1 MSRNATAD
9 EPMARGEP
17 MARLLTGDEASA
29 ALERALELSH
39 QLLEVAERGEA
50 EHVIRLDAERLGLI
64 KSARHALTPMTE
76 KDRTVIRQIT
86 DLNAQS
92 LGRMEH
98 RFRATCR
105 DMDMLAAGRRALRAY
120 ANHRP

>member
-1 MSRNATAD
+1 MTREDTA
-9 EPMARGEP
+9 
-17 MARLLTGDEASA
+17 A
-29 ALERALELSH
+29 ALQRALALS
-39 QLLEVAERGEA
+39 QEILAVAEAGDVHR
-50 EHVIRLDAERLGLI
+50 VMSLDAERRRLL
-64 KSARHALTPMTE
+64 KSARDPARSLDE
-76 KDRTVIRQIT
+76 RELSVLRTIA

-120 ANHRP
+120 GNSRP

>member
-1 MSRNATAD
+1 MSRNTTPA
-9 EPMARGEP
+9 EPMARGEA
-17 MARLLTGDEASA
+17 MARPLTGEEASA
-29 ALERALELSH
+29 ALERALELSR
-39 QLLEVAERGEA
+39 QLLEVAENGEA
-50 EHVIRLDAERLGLI
+50 EQVIRLDAERLGLI
-64 KSARHALTPMTE
+64 KSARHALTPMTDE
-76 KDRTVIRQIT
+76 DRAMIRQIT

-98 RFRATCR
+98 RFRAKCR